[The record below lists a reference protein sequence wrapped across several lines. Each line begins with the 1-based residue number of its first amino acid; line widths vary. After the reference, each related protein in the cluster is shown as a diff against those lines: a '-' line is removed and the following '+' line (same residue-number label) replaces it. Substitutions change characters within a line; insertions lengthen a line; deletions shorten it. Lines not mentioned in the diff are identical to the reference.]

1 MSLRSSLS
9 FDSFEP
15 TFEPPQHLSEEKN
28 PSRRRRRQ
36 ESNSAFELLD
46 SLRHSL
52 SGSSFRTAPLNKSH
66 TQGSEGFSVKEIY
79 GDLNDEDIN
88 LRRSATRNTILDS
101 LQERV
106 ERTLTPRH
114 LDPEYKGEELEEG
127 DEESSRLYEKL
138 PDTSVPS
145 KDFGGEFTGIDPE
158 LVSWDGPDDPENPR
172 NWSRANKLF
181 QTALVST
188 YSLISPM
195 SSSMLSPAMNEIS
208 ESLGIKKPVIKS
220 LCVSIMI
227 LAWAIGP
234 LIIAPMSESDRV
246 GRKPVLNFS
255 IWIVAAFNLACGFA
269 KTPTQLCVMRFLGG
283 LGGCAPLN
291 VGAGTL
297 ADLWPDSQRQ
307 AAMAAY
313 SLGPTLG
320 PVIAPVIS
328 SFIVTGLSWHWCFFI
343 LAIFNFAVAA
353 FGTFLFKETYAPKIL
368 RNKAIKLRSQT
379 GNIHLHTIYEIA
391 DGESTGSRLLTT
403 ISRPIS
409 LIVGH
414 PMVFGLG
421 LYMAFVY
428 GFMYLMIVTFPTVF
442 KGDYGMSTNIA
453 GLMYLPL
460 GIGYI
465 LGTLFFRYAIDLAY
479 RRLTKRNGGVAKPEY
494 RLPCLVC
501 GGIGIPAGLIIYGWS
516 AENKIH
522 WIVPSI
528 GMCIFGFTLVAVFQS
543 IQNYLIDMNNRFAAS
558 SVAAAAVFRSCF
570 GFSFPLFAP
579 AMYDKLHYGWGNTM
593 CALIAIALGIPFP
606 LFCLFYGE
614 RLRLWA
620 NSRFDRKQA
629 IKDSKNLEKLKK
641 RNEKEYIR
649 SLEKKEKKESS
660 DQSERIEMKDTPEV
674 KV

>member
-1 MSLRSSLS
+1 MSSRTSSSL
-9 FDSFEP
+9 DSLES
-15 TFEPPQHLSEEKN
+15 TQEPPQHLSDDVN
-28 PSRRRRRQ
+28 LLHSRRRNSHSSSYLDAIRRTI
-36 ESNSAFELLD
+36 
-46 SLRHSL
+46 
-52 SGSSFRTAPLNKSH
+52 SGSSFRTAPIIETDTRGL
-66 TQGSEGFSVKEIY
+66 EGYSVREIY
-79 GDLNDEDIN
+79 GDLDDEEID

-106 ERTLTPRH
+106 ERSLTSRQVDFEH
-114 LDPEYKGEELEEG
+114 DGEKRKE
-127 DEESSRLYEKL
+127 DDAASFYENL
-138 PDTSVPS
+138 PDTSVPT

-158 LVSWDGPDDPENPR
+158 LVTWDGPDDPENPR
-172 NWSRANKLF
+172 NWSKGNKLI
-181 QTALVST
+181 QTAIVSI
-188 YSLISPM
+188 YSLLSPM
-195 SSSMLSPAMNEIS
+195 SSSMLSPAMTEIS
-208 ESLGIKKPVIKS
+208 ESLGIQKAVIKS
-220 LCVSIMI
+220 LCVSIMV

-246 GRKPVLNFS
+246 GRMPVLNCS
-255 IWIVAAFNLACGFA
+255 IWIVAVLNLACGFA
-269 KTPTQLCVMRFLGG
+269 KTPAQLCVIRFLGG

-297 ADLWPDSQRQ
+297 ADLWSDSQRQ

-328 SFIVTGLSWHWCFFI
+328 SFIVTGLDWHWCFFI

-353 FGTFLFKETYAPKIL
+353 VGTMFFKETYAPKIL
-368 RNKAIKLRSQT
+368 KQKATKLRKQT
-379 GNIHLHTIYEIA
+379 GNEHLHTIYEIA
-391 DGESTGSRLLTT
+391 DGESGKSKLFTT
-403 ISRPIS
+403 VLRPIS

-442 KGDYGMSTNIA
+442 KGDYGMTTNIA

-460 GIGYI
+460 GIGFI
-465 LGTLFFRYAIDLAY
+465 LGTLFFRYAIDVAY
-479 RRLTKRNGGVAKPEY
+479 RRLTKSNGGVAKPEY

-501 GGIGIPAGLIIYGWS
+501 GGVGIPIGLIIYGWS
-516 AENKIH
+516 VEKRLH
-522 WIVPSI
+522 WIVPSV

-579 AMYDKLHYGWGNTM
+579 AMYDRLHYGWGNTM
-593 CALIAIALGIPFP
+593 CALIAVALGVPFP

-620 NSRFDRKQA
+620 NARFDRKQA
-629 IKDSKNLEKLKK
+629 LKDARNLEKLKSK
-641 RNEKEYIR
+641 NQKEYINK
-649 SLEKKEKKESS
+649 LESENAKSMHNPTEQMRHSQNS
-660 DQSERIEMKDTPEV
+660 DVKD
-674 KV
+674 

>member
-1 MSLRSSLS
+1 MSSRSLSSL
-9 FDSFEP
+9 DSLESIQEAPRHIPEEIKGP
-15 TFEPPQHLSEEKN
+15 T
-28 PSRRRRRQ
+28 RRR
-36 ESNSAFELLD
+36 ESNSAFDYLE
-46 SLRHSL
+46 SIRRSF
-52 SGSSFRTAPLNKSH
+52 SGGSSFRTTPVSRIH
-66 TQGSEGFSVKEIY
+66 TQALEGFSVKEIY
-79 GDLNDEDIN
+79 GELNEEEIK

-101 LQERV
+101 LHERV
-106 ERTLTPRH
+106 ERTLTPH
-114 LDPEYKGEELEEG
+114 YGDAENHGFTSEEEAEETT
-127 DEESSRLYEKL
+127 RLYETL
-138 PDTSVPS
+138 PDTSVPT

-172 NWSRANKLF
+172 NWSRSKKLT
-181 QTALVST
+181 QTAIVSC
-188 YSLISPM
+188 YSLLSPM
-195 SSSMLSPAMNEIS
+195 SSSMLSPAMTEIS
-208 ESLGIKKPVIKS
+208 ESLGIQKEVIKS
-220 LCVSIMI
+220 LCISIMI

-246 GRKPVLNFS
+246 GRLPVLNCS
-255 IWIVAAFNLACGFA
+255 IWILSLFNLACGFA
-269 KTPTQLCVMRFLGG
+269 KTPAQLCVIRFLGG

-297 ADLWPDSQRQ
+297 ADLWSDNQRQ

-320 PVIAPVIS
+320 PVIAPIIS
-328 SFIVTGLSWHWCFFI
+328 SFIVTGLDWHWCFFV
-343 LAIFNFAVAA
+343 LAIFNFAVASM
-353 FGTFLFKETYAPKIL
+353 GTVFFKETYAPKLL
-368 RNKAIKLRSQT
+368 RKKAIALRKET
-379 GNIHLHTIYEIA
+379 GNEHLHTIYEIA
-391 DGESTGSRLLTT
+391 DGESRKSRILTT
-403 ISRPIS
+403 VLRPIS
-409 LIVGH
+409 LIIGH

-442 KGDYGMSTNIA
+442 KGDYGMSVNIA

-465 LGTLFFRYAIDLAY
+465 LGTLFFRFAIDFAY
-479 RRLTKRNGGVAKPEY
+479 HRLTKQNGGVAKPEY

-501 GGIGIPAGLIIYGWS
+501 GGIGMPMGLIIYGWS
-516 AENKIH
+516 VEKRIH
-522 WIVPSI
+522 WIFPSI

-579 AMYDKLHYGWGNTM
+579 AMYEKLHYGWGNTM
-593 CALIAIALGIPFP
+593 CAFIAVALGIPFP

-620 NSRFDRKQA
+620 NARFDRKQA
-629 IKDSKNLEKLKK
+629 IKDAKNLEKLKMK
-641 RNEKEYIR
+641 NQQDYICVA
-649 SLEKKEKKESS
+649 EKKERAQKNHQTEKV
-660 DQSERIEMKDTPEV
+660 EV
-674 KV
+674 KEP